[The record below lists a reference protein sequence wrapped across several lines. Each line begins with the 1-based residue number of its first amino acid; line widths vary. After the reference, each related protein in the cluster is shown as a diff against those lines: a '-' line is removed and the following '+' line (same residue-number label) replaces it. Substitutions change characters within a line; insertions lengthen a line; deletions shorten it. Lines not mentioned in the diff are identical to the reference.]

1 MRTVNMDT
9 LVSTGQPPWRP
20 TPDAQDVD
28 IWDKYDFPLHG
39 TYRLGDDLIVFTV
52 ITTAGNRSLWAFV
65 PVSPESREAV
75 ATTRFDTEA
84 EFNAFLEGC
93 FAGHEV
99 VFAAAENFIITAK
112 SDSILIPPVRNA
124 LLAAGT
130 RWYFDRAMA
139 RAALRRRQT
148 ADDADSESLLRAAQ
162 GVMENLSA

>member
-1 MRTVNMDT
+1 MNMDT

-52 ITTAGNRSLWAFV
+52 ITTAGSRSLWAYV
-65 PVSPESREAV
+65 PVSPESRETV
-75 ATTRFDTEA
+75 ATVRFGTEA
-84 EFNAFLEGC
+84 AFNAFLEGC
-93 FAGHEV
+93 FAGHEA

-112 SDSILIPPVRNA
+112 SDGIQISRAPNA

-139 RAALRRRQT
+139 RAALRRRPT
-148 ADDADSESLLRAAQ
+148 ADDTDAENLLRAAQ

>member
-1 MRTVNMDT
+1 VNIDT

-20 TPDAQDVD
+20 TPDARDID

-39 TYRLGDDLIVFTV
+39 TYRLGDDLVVFTV
-52 ITTAGNRSLWAFV
+52 ITTAGNRSLWAYA
-65 PVSPESREAV
+65 PVSPELRETV
-75 ATTRFDTEA
+75 ATARFDTEA
-84 EFNAFLEGC
+84 AFNAFLEGC
-93 FAGHEV
+93 FAGREA

-112 SDSILIPPVRNA
+112 SDGIEILPAPNA

-139 RAALRRRQT
+139 RAALRRRQVT
-148 ADDADSESLLRAAQ
+148 DDSEAESLLRAAQ